1 MLPNCKSKRCTS
13 TTCLECLDGYFLENG
28 KCRACNEALAGCA
41 SCTSSKVCI
50 SCQSNFLTL
59 KNNRCTCVSD
69 GNNMIINSDG
79 SCKCAD
85 GYFMT
90 DYGCQTCQYLIPGCT
105 NCATSNTISNIRV
118 YDFLSG
124 TGQSKKYLDCAL
136 CDYMKYMVPGN
147 STSKSRCFNC
157 AQKWDG
163 CSQCG
168 IYGDQCTTCFQ
179 THLFTNQTH
188 FGYASDSFSSNPTP
202 ATSSSTI
209 TSAAL
214 SASLATTGVTCINAV
229 IAAIGKGSTDSNVL
243 GNYCT
248 TVAQA

>member
-1 MLPNCKSKRCTS
+1 MKLLQGVHHAHRLKYASHANRIFWLWKIIVARVSLMATIWSLIAMSRANVQMAILWLTMDARLAS
-13 TTCLECLDGYFLENG
+13 TWFQDAQTVLLQIQFRIFE
-28 KCRACNEALAGCA
+28 
-41 SCTSSKVCI
+41 
-50 SCQSNFLTL
+50 
-59 KNNRCTCVSD
+59 
-69 GNNMIINSDG
+69 
-79 SCKCAD
+79 
-85 GYFMT
+85 FMT
-90 DYGCQTCQYLIPGCT
+90 FWVEPD
-105 NCATSNTISNIRV
+105 S
-118 YDFLSG
+118 
-124 TGQSKKYLDCAL
+124 AL

-188 FGYASDSFSSNPTP
+188 FGYATDSFSSNPTP

-248 TVAQA
+248 TVA